1 MDWRSLYNIQHVE
14 RIGGIRNIGS
24 WSWVV
29 NKISETINQI
39 VAATVANEQVRPSSA
54 TSTNPGRSPFGE
66 QASRRRGRIK
76 RPPGG
81 GRSQPSLVYAIC
93 RLWFFSGKER
103 MRCPVALK

>member
-1 MDWRSLYNIQHVE
+1 VR
-14 RIGGIRNIGS
+14 
-24 WSWVV
+24 V
-29 NKISETINQI
+29 NKMEVEN
-39 VAATVANEQVRPSSA
+39 SA
-54 TSTNPGRSPFGE
+54 QAFLRGYPGV
-66 QASRRRGRIK
+66 GRTKNK